1 MKYVTLTNGIKM
13 PIIGYGVY
21 QVSKD
26 ECERCVLDALEVGYR
41 LIDTAQAYFNEEEV
55 GKAIKKSGIKREDL
69 FITSKVW
76 IEHYGYEE
84 CKKSVEESLKKL
96 GLEYIDL
103 MLLHQPFGDYYGAWR
118 ALEEMYETGK
128 IKAIGVSNFYPDRL
142 VDICSFARIK
152 PMVNQIETHP
162 LFQRDVDNEW
172 MRKYNVQHEAWA
184 SFGEGRGGLFTNP
197 TLEKIGNKYGKTPA
211 QVMLRW
217 AIQRDIIVLPKS
229 THKDRMIQNFNVFDF
244 ELSLDDMNEIKKL
257 DTNTSCFFSHYDPKM
272 VEWFAQMVEERKK
285 NHDHSKE
292 KKKW

>member
-118 ALEEMYETGK
+118 ALEEMYLILNYPLK
-128 IKAIGVSNFYPDRL
+128 I
-142 VDICSFARIK
+142 
-152 PMVNQIETHP
+152 
-162 LFQRDVDNEW
+162 
-172 MRKYNVQHEAWA
+172 
-184 SFGEGRGGLFTNP
+184 
-197 TLEKIGNKYGKTPA
+197 
-211 QVMLRW
+211 
-217 AIQRDIIVLPKS
+217 
-229 THKDRMIQNFNVFDF
+229 
-244 ELSLDDMNEIKKL
+244 
-257 DTNTSCFFSHYDPKM
+257 
-272 VEWFAQMVEERKK
+272 
-285 NHDHSKE
+285 
-292 KKKW
+292 

>member
-55 GKAIKKSGIKREDL
+55 GRAIKKSGIKREDL

-118 ALEEMYETGK
+118 ALEEMYEAGK

-162 LFQRDVDNEW
+162 LFQRDIDNEW
-172 MRKYNVQHEAWA
+172 MRKYNVQHGAWA
-184 SFGEGRGGLFTNP
+184 SFGEGRDGLFTNP

-292 KKKW
+292 KKNW